1 MYQDFGKT
9 PYGFIRIDTQ
19 AIVSLV
25 SRHLPSGAL
34 CSAVR
39 MRPHD
44 RLCLVVVSDRREFW
58 SREDDLR
65 RARAIADELRAAGM
79 ELPRLRWIRQSRTAA
94 PEPLLTERRVWA
106 RPAFW
111 LNAACALYALFVLP
125 WRPLLMYAVTGAAA
139 WALAFW
145 LTDGGGWARI
155 KRYLPFAEHER

>member
-125 WRPLLMYAVTGAAA
+125 WRHLLMYAVTGAAA

>member
-58 SREDDLR
+58 SREDDMR
-65 RARAIADELRAAGM
+65 HARAIADELRAAGM

-94 PEPLLTERRVWA
+94 PEPLLSERRVWA

-111 LNAACALYALFVLP
+111 LNAACAVYALFVLP
-125 WRPLLMYAVTGAAA
+125 WRHLLMYAVTGAAA

>member
-39 MRPHD
+39 MRSHD
-44 RLCLVVVSDRREFW
+44 RLCLVVISDRREFW

-65 RARAIADELRAAGM
+65 RARAITDELRAAGM

-94 PEPLLTERRVWA
+94 PEPTIERRSWA

-111 LNAACALYALFVLP
+111 LNAACGVYALFVLS
-125 WRPLLMYAVTGAAA
+125 WRQLLIYAVTGAAA
-139 WALAFW
+139 WTLAFW
-145 LTDGGGWARI
+145 LTDGGGWARV
-155 KRYLPFAEHER
+155 KQFLPFVEHDK